1 MFAGGARIAFYFKL
15 TAICVEIVLITFS
28 SVLLCKLKTGRLK
41 RPKIVFVFIL
51 ISKLLNVLSLGPTII
66 SPRLWLIITAI
77 AIQIILLVVYPYMI
91 YTVMKIKKTAQAE
104 FDAGASLEFYSLLG
118 DPQTSVVPI
127 AIELEGPSHRYHDQT
142 EITPA

>member
-41 RPKIVFVFIL
+41 RPK
-51 ISKLLNVLSLGPTII
+51 T
-66 SPRLWLIITAI
+66 RLWLIITAI